1 VLDADHPL
9 RRRLRPIRRL
19 ASSTESI
26 WRRGLPLE
34 VEFWTKYLQ
43 TRGGEFPEEF
53 RERLDPGAVMADP
66 LILEAIA
73 ATNADPVR
81 ILDVGAGPLTAL
93 GKRDPHEP
101 ARNLEIVAID
111 PLANAYDR
119 LLHECGITPPV
130 RTRQCRGEDIVGV
143 FGRQVFDIGYARNS
157 LDHSID
163 PMVVIENLVEAV
175 KPGGTIVLRHYR
187 REGETMRY
195 EQLHQWNF
203 DVEDGRLVV
212 WGKRRRYDISGRLA
226 GRATVIARIQ
236 PGAYHAD
243 LVEASILVAA
253 D

>member
-34 VEFWTKYLQ
+34 VEFWAQYLQ
-43 TRGGEFPEEF
+43 TQGGEFPDEF
-53 RERLDPGAVMADP
+53 RERLDPEAVMADP
-66 LILEAIA
+66 LILKAIA
-73 ATNADPVR
+73 GMDVDPVR

-93 GKRDPHEP
+93 GRRDPHDP
-101 ARNLEIVAID
+101 TRKLEIVAID
-111 PLANAYDR
+111 PLADAYDR
-119 LLHECGITPPV
+119 LLKESGISAPV
-130 RTRQCRGEDIVGV
+130 RTLKCRGEDIVEA

-163 PMVVIENLVEAV
+163 PMAVIENLVQAV

-187 REGETMRY
+187 REGEAMRY

-203 DVEDGRLVV
+203 DVEDGRLLLS
-212 WGKRRRYDISGRLA
+212 GRRRSYDVSERLSGCA
-226 GRATVIARIQ
+226 SVSARIQ

-243 LVEASILVAA
+243 LVEASIIVAA
-253 D
+253 G